1 MAGVA
6 VVTGGGTGLGRVIAR
21 RLGRAGLRVAVLG
34 RREAPLREVAAE
46 LPEGLALP
54 CDVREPDQVMRAL
67 DAVVDRWG
75 RLDLVV
81 NNAALLGDPE
91 QQRVDPWTTFS
102 CVLRTNVL
110 GPALVTELA
119 VPRMRDGGLVVMI
132 GSSVAALPTPDALA
146 YGASKA
152 ALEHLVGSLARR
164 HLPRRL
170 RVVGLAPGG
179 LFRDEGAEVTAA
191 DGVAEAIVWLAS
203 RWGRHVNGTTLRL
216 DDGEVVRGAVMD
228 PDRA

>member
-6 VVTGGGTGLGRVIAR
+6 LVTGGGSGLGRVIAL
-21 RLGRAGLRVAVLG
+21 RLGRAGLGVAVLG
-34 RREAPLREVAAE
+34 RRPEPLDTTVAE
-46 LPEGLALP
+46 LPDGLALP
-54 CDVREPDQVMRAL
+54 CDVREPDAVARAL
-67 DAVVDRWG
+67 DAVLARWG
-75 RLDLVV
+75 RLDVVV
-81 NNAALLGDPE
+81 NNAALLGDPG

-110 GPALVTELA
+110 GPAVVTELA
-119 VPRMRDGGLVVMI
+119 VPRMRHGGLVVMI

-164 HLPRRL
+164 HVPRRV

-179 LFRDEGAEVTAA
+179 LFQDAGAEVTAA
-191 DGVAEAIVWLAS
+191 DSVAETIVWLAS

-216 DDGEVVRGAVMD
+216 DDGEVVRGSGID
-228 PDRA
+228 PDAP